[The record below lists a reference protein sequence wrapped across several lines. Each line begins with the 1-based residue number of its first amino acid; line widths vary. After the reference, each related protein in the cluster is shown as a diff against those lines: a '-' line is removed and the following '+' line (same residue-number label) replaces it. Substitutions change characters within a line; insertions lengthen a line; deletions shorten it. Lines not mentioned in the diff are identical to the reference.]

1 MKNRFKLLIRLIILA
16 VILSGC
22 ATSQSAR
29 FYTLNGISKPDSA
42 SLAATG
48 KEEIIGV
55 GPVSIPDCLD
65 RPQIVTLSGENE
77 VRIAEFD
84 RWSGSF
90 KDEIVR
96 VMVEN
101 LSVLLPMQRVV
112 SYAWGRRISL
122 NQQITIDILRLDGVL
137 GKKVILKA
145 NWAILEENGTKAV
158 LVRRSDISEPVNGGD
173 YDSFVAAQS
182 RALGALSREIAAAV
196 HSQRQK

>member
-1 MKNRFKLLIRLIILA
+1 MKNMVKMLIWMTILMVSMA
-16 VILSGC
+16 GC
-22 ATSQSAR
+22 TTSQPAR
-29 FYTLNGISKPDSA
+29 FYTLNGVSKPDSA

-48 KEEIIGV
+48 KVEIIGV
-55 GPVSIPDCLD
+55 GPVSIPDSLD

-84 RWSGSF
+84 RWSGSC
-90 KDEIVR
+90 KDEIAR

-101 LSVLLPMQRVV
+101 LSVLLPSQQVV

-122 NQQITIDILRLDGVL
+122 NRQITIDILRLDGVL
-137 GKKVILKA
+137 GKTVILKA

-196 HSQRQK
+196 HSQRKK